1 MTPNEFRTELKKL
14 KGGYLFCGEEDYLKR
29 HYLSA
34 LRSASVDEGD
44 AFNHIILTGDTYS
57 PERLFAA
64 IEALPMMA
72 ERKLIEINSLYISS
86 MSEGELDGLVSVLKC
101 LPEYEYNIL
110 VMYTEPDELDIGN
123 KKAPSKELKALSECL
138 TPVIFERETPARLS
152 SWVAKHFAS
161 ELIIAPPDTVALLID
176 RCGCDMYALSNEIDK
191 LSCYL
196 KTQGREKLTIDD
208 VIKVCGERKEIAA
221 FDFANAIL
229 DLNTEKAFSVLGEM
243 KKQKEKPEIILS
255 GISRVVCDLEI
266 IKYSTENGIPLAD
279 VAKKLK
285 FHEYKAGLYAKSA
298 SRTTVERLRALSE
311 KCYEADLLIKSSKLD
326 NYVIL
331 ERLVVEATRR

>member
-14 KGGYLFCGEEDYLKR
+14 RGGYLFCGEEDYLKR
-29 HYLSA
+29 HYLST
-34 LRSASVDEGD
+34 LRKTVLDEGD
-44 AFNHIILTGDTYS
+44 VFNHIVLGGENYS

-64 IEALPMMA
+64 IESLPMMA
-72 ERKLIEINSLYISS
+72 EKKLIEVNSLYISS
-86 MSEGELDGLVSVLKC
+86 MSESELEALSSVLIR
-101 LPEYEYNIL
+101 LPEYEYNVL
-110 VMYTEPDELDIGN
+110 VLYTEPDEFDIGT
-123 KKAPSKELKALSECL
+123 KKAPSKEFKLLSECL
-138 TPVIFERETPARLS
+138 TPVVFEKETPSRLA

-161 ELIIAPPDTVALLID
+161 ELIVAPPDTVTLLID

-196 KTQGREKLTIDD
+196 KAQSREKLTLDD
-208 VIKVCGERKEIAA
+208 VNTVCGERKEIAA

-229 DLNTEKAFSVLGEM
+229 DGSVTKAFSVLDEM
-243 KKQKEKPEIILS
+243 KKQKEKPEIILGS
-255 GISRVVCDLEI
+255 ISRVICDLEI
-266 IKYSTENGIPLAD
+266 IKYSTENGISLPD

-285 FHEYKAGLYAKSA
+285 LHEYKASLYAKSA
-298 SRTTVERLRALSE
+298 SRTTVERLRELSE

-331 ERLVVEATRR
+331 EQLVVESTRR

>member
-29 HYLSA
+29 HYLST
-34 LRSASVDEGD
+34 LRKTAVDEGD
-44 AFNHIILTGDTYS
+44 VFNHIILSGDNYS
-57 PERLFAA
+57 PERLFSA

-72 ERKLIEINSLYISS
+72 ERKLIEVNSLYISS
-86 MSEGELDGLVSVLKC
+86 MSESDLEALASVLRR

-110 VMYTEPDELDIGN
+110 VLYTEPDEFDIGN
-123 KKAPSKELKALSECL
+123 KKAPSKEFKLLSEIL
-138 TPVIFERETPARLS
+138 APVVFERETPARLS

-161 ELIIAPPDTVALLID
+161 ELIIAPPDTVTLLID

-196 KTQGREKLTIDD
+196 KTQGREKLTSDD
-208 VIKVCGERKEIAA
+208 VIAVCGERKEIAA

-229 DLNTEKAFSVLGEM
+229 DLDAQKAFFVLGEM
-243 KKQKEKPEIILS
+243 KKQKEKPEIILGS
-255 GISRVVCDLEI
+255 ISRVICDLEI
-266 IKYSTENGIPLAD
+266 IKYSSENGISLSEI
-279 VAKKLK
+279 AKKLK
-285 FHEYKAGLYAKSA
+285 FHEYKASLYAKSA
-298 SRTTVERLRALSE
+298 SRTTVKRLRELTE
-311 KCYEADLLIKSSKLD
+311 KCYEADLMIKSSRLD

-331 ERLVVEATRR
+331 EQLVVETTRR